1 MSQHSR
7 YWPDESELEWRF
19 VRSSGPGGQNVNK
32 VATAVEL
39 RFDVARTRSLPAQVK
54 ARLIR
59 IAGRRISAEGML
71 VIDAQRFR
79 SQARNREDAL
89 ARLQAL
95 VDQASREP
103 RRRIKTAPTGASR
116 ERRLESKRRRSRTK
130 SGRGR
135 IRDLD

>member
-1 MSQHSR
+1 LNRRPR
-7 YWPDESELEWRF
+7 YSPDESELHWRF

-39 RFDVARTRSLPAQVK
+39 RFDVANSRSLPVEVK
-54 ARLIR
+54 ARLSR
-59 IAGRRISAEGML
+59 IAGRRMSSEGVL

-95 VDQASREP
+95 VDQAWREP
-103 RRRIKTAPTGASR
+103 RRRLKTAPTTASR
-116 ERRLESKRRRSRTK
+116 ERRLESKRRRAGTK

-135 IRDLD
+135 VRDLD